1 MQYRNF
7 VSPDCIRNRFLSL
20 DEGAGYEEM
29 KMPGNVMVVGMWDT
43 HLGEHDFW
51 ETAYEVLI
59 IITLDTTE
67 IRGLM
72 EEA

>member
-1 MQYRNF
+1 
-7 VSPDCIRNRFLSL
+7 
-20 DEGAGYEEM
+20 
-29 KMPGNVMVVGMWDT
+29 MPGNVMVVGMWDT